1 MLCVDKLKVLLK
13 AARERAVVPLEGF
26 DQQEGGEASDAELIS
41 PVTVT
46 TQATN
51 KSKQKQKKRIGGEGR
66 RKIPQKKDPAPVS
79 TAAPVQKGSTS
90 IVGKRLSDQFAEV
103 RQDEDFSWF
112 LRYMLNIIL
121 CMHLCEYV
129 HLD

>member
-26 DQQEGGEASDAELIS
+26 DQHEGGEASDAELIS

-51 KSKQKQKKRIGGEGR
+51 KSKQKQKKKE
-66 RKIPQKKDPAPVS
+66 S
-79 TAAPVQKGSTS
+79 
-90 IVGKRLSDQFAEV
+90 EV
-103 RQDEDFSWF
+103 RVDE
-112 LRYMLNIIL
+112 RYHKKKIL
-121 CMHLCEYV
+121 HQSAQPHPCRKV
-129 HLD
+129 AQI